1 MNLPI
6 SDKNEISNLLPQKE
20 PMLMVETLLHHTP
33 TTAEVSLTI
42 PDDNIFLENDTFLE
56 SGLIEHI
63 AQSIA
68 LHKGYTNFILQKST
82 PMGYIGA
89 IKNLQLY
96 QLPKVGDVIHTHIN
110 IINEFMDVTL
120 VAAKTYREGVLIAE
134 CEMKTVLAPQ

>member
-1 MNLPI
+1 
-6 SDKNEISNLLPQKE
+6 
-20 PMLMVETLLHHTP
+20 
-33 TTAEVSLTI
+33 
-42 PDDNIFLENDTFLE
+42 
-56 SGLIEHI
+56 
-63 AQSIA
+63 
-68 LHKGYTNFILQKST
+68 
-82 PMGYIGA
+82 MGYIGA

>member
-6 SDKNEISNLLPQKE
+6 SNKNEIPILLPQKE

-33 TTAEVSLTI
+33 TSAEVTFTI

-68 LHKGYTNFILQKST
+68 LQKGYTNFILQKST